1 MQSTD
6 MKELNVDRIRLHNLV
21 KDTVTVLCRNLLP
34 SNIGFGLDGLI
45 CVTPDDAP
53 AILLKF
59 GKTVRARAHA
69 GGDGDPEG
77 DEDHGDDDGGY
88 VDYSNVKQERPES
101 PDIDNVEAD
110 PPVDD
115 TSHTTH
121 DVSND
126 LSLTTNHVTDVS
138 DSGSRRQVRANNESS
153 IAIYY
158 VGYVGII

>member
-1 MQSTD
+1 ME
-6 MKELNVDRIRLHNLV
+6 ELNVDRLKLHNLV

-77 DEDHGDDDGGY
+77 DEDHDDDGGPGGDY

-110 PPVDD
+110 PSPVDD

-121 DVSND
+121 HDVSND
-126 LSLTTNHVTDVS
+126 QSLTTNHV
-138 DSGSRRQVRANNESS
+138 SGSVSRRQVRDELMNHPLQIMLE
-153 IAIYY
+153 
-158 VGYVGII
+158 